1 MVAFTRKTHR
11 SYRLP
16 IRKEGDQIKGIYRG
30 LKMLTKKLKT
40 LKAKM
45 NAKARTASRSAKKT
59 TKTIKVNMSNKPV
72 TRRRTHV
79 QKLLNE
85 AKNIL
90 GSEVKPLMRSERAAT
105 LRARKAEVE
114 AKAKAERIKQAEE
127 NAERAAKDWEAMNRR
142 QQDALIEEVK
152 TFRNSRR
159 PIAPEILNLSER
171 FGRMT
176 PAAPMA
182 SSNVYAPWR
191 GNAKKKYLQRVQ
203 EQEDSL

>member
-1 MVAFTRKTHR
+1 
-11 SYRLP
+11 
-16 IRKEGDQIKGIYRG
+16 
-30 LKMLTKKLKT
+30 MLTKKLKT

-127 NAERAAKDWEAMNRR
+127 NAERAAEMWLAKEAKRKEKARRIKQAEENAERAAKDWEAMNRR